1 MSEEG
6 LKSKKF
12 IAYLIA
18 EFTWKI
24 ITGAGIYI
32 AFIHGGL
39 TVGWLSL
46 LSLVILVA
54 AFIEIG
60 YILGQA
66 SLDKYLRLA
75 KIATEKGSAAQLAKN
90 IQIGGSNDKS
100 DTKKTHSTTGENE
113 TAS

>member
-1 MSEEG
+1 MAEEG

-24 ITGAGIYI
+24 IVGLGIYSVYY
-32 AFIHGGL
+32 GKL
-39 TVGWLSL
+39 TVGWLAL

-54 AFIEIG
+54 AFIEVG

-75 KIATEKGSAAQLAKN
+75 KIATDSGNSAQLAKN

-100 DTKKTHSTTGENE
+100 DTKKTHSTSGENE
-113 TAS
+113 TTS